1 MIRKIFFLLSLGL
14 LSAFGYVYYA
24 QYFKWRDCFNE
35 QGRCF
40 DADAGV
46 VYLEQSGT
54 VWLTLFLLALGA
66 ALYQAWRLRKATRS
80 PRR

>member
-1 MIRKIFFLLSLGL
+1 MIRTIFFLVFLGL
-14 LSAFGYVYYA
+14 SVAFGYVYYA

-46 VYLEQSGT
+46 VYLEQSGAI
-54 VWLTLFLLALGA
+54 WLTLALLALGA
-66 ALYQAWRLRKATRS
+66 ALYQAWRLRDVT
-80 PRR
+80 